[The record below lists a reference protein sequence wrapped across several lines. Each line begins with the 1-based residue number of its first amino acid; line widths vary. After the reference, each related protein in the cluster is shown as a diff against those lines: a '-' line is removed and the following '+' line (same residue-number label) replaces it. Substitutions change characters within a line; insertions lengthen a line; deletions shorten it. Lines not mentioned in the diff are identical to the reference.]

1 MKFRQGGK
9 TVGYVIADYNR
20 KGGIGKTNSLINI
33 AAQLAMN
40 GKKVIVIDGD
50 SQMNL
55 TQFLFAED
63 ESVYE
68 DGLLKS
74 EVDTLYEV
82 LEQDLNIFNAI
93 HECSYSAKR
102 KWRNKFRKVTCKFDA
117 ILGSGDMD
125 YFTSG
130 DTEVIKR
137 HIDRLKPQY
146 DYILID
152 FPPAHSQL
160 TMLYLA
166 ACDYVIVPMHLA
178 KESSIAGYDD
188 LVQRCRETH
197 ESYGNDTLQILGAF
211 YINVQMY
218 KSDQK
223 KLYEESMEEEIR
235 ESLRL
240 FTTTI
245 RHDYGSVQYS
255 EGLKEPLCI
264 CCGSAEITKDYKKL
278 VKEIEDRIKEER
290 SMNNGEA

>member
-1 MKFRQGGK
+1 
-9 TVGYVIADYNR
+9 
-20 KGGIGKTNSLINI
+20 
-33 AAQLAMN
+33 
-40 GKKVIVIDGD
+40 
-50 SQMNL
+50 
-55 TQFLFAED
+55 
-63 ESVYE
+63 
-68 DGLLKS
+68 
-74 EVDTLYEV
+74 
-82 LEQDLNIFNAI
+82 
-93 HECSYSAKR
+93 
-102 KWRNKFRKVTCKFDA
+102 
-117 ILGSGDMD
+117 MD

-137 HIDRLKPQY
+137 HIDRLRPQY

-223 KLYEESMEEEIR
+223 KLYEES
-235 ESLRL
+235 
-240 FTTTI
+240 
-245 RHDYGSVQYS
+245 
-255 EGLKEPLCI
+255 K
-264 CCGSAEITKDYKKL
+264 AWKKKL
-278 VKEIEDRIKEER
+278 GKAFVCLRQQYGMIMVPCNTVK
-290 SMNNGEA
+290 G

>member
-1 MKFRQGGK
+1 MATLDRVF
-9 TVGYVIADYNR
+9 
-20 KGGIGKTNSLINI
+20 
-33 AAQLAMN
+33 
-40 GKKVIVIDGD
+40 
-50 SQMNL
+50 
-55 TQFLFAED
+55 
-63 ESVYE
+63 
-68 DGLLKS
+68 LKS

-125 YFTSG
+125 YFTSA

-278 VKEIEDRIKEER
+278 VKEIEERIKEER

>member
-1 MKFRQGGK
+1 M
-9 TVGYVIADYNR
+9 GYVIADYNR

-137 HIDRLKPQY
+137 HIDRLRPQY

-178 KESSIAGYDD
+178 KESSIAG
-188 LVQRCRETH
+188 
-197 ESYGNDTLQILGAF
+197 
-211 YINVQMY
+211 
-218 KSDQK
+218 
-223 KLYEESMEEEIR
+223 
-235 ESLRL
+235 
-240 FTTTI
+240 
-245 RHDYGSVQYS
+245 
-255 EGLKEPLCI
+255 
-264 CCGSAEITKDYKKL
+264 
-278 VKEIEDRIKEER
+278 
-290 SMNNGEA
+290 

>member
-1 MKFRQGGK
+1 
-9 TVGYVIADYNR
+9 
-20 KGGIGKTNSLINI
+20 
-33 AAQLAMN
+33 
-40 GKKVIVIDGD
+40 
-50 SQMNL
+50 
-55 TQFLFAED
+55 
-63 ESVYE
+63 
-68 DGLLKS
+68 
-74 EVDTLYEV
+74 
-82 LEQDLNIFNAI
+82 
-93 HECSYSAKR
+93 
-102 KWRNKFRKVTCKFDA
+102 
-117 ILGSGDMD
+117 MD

-137 HIDRLKPQY
+137 HIDRLRPQY

-166 ACDYVIVPMHLA
+166 TCDYVIVPMHLA